1 MDDDLILYVAGCIAL
16 FSLGVIVGV
25 IICTVFG

>member
-1 MDDDLILYVAGCIAL
+1 MSDEDILYAAGCIAL

-25 IICTVFG
+25 ILCTVFG

>member
-1 MDDDLILYVAGCIAL
+1 MSDDLILYIAGCTAL

-25 IICTVFG
+25 ILCTVF